1 MVLKVCTTEYS
12 VLERMRKAYINFPL
26 KKILQIKHI
35 KQNSFVSPQKKSS
48 QRFISSSVSASAHS
62 GSPELLYLVIKLVV
76 YQCLCPCMFIS
87 FSLLGSSCSS
97 LVACPTSLLEKVA
110 QPDHPPD
117 KPPLNLPHTWSP
129 NDGLE
134 FGLLGEP
141 SSRQTEYSRRRCHCF
156 DRGSGEGLGGAE
168 GGQGREPYLLLFF

>member
-1 MVLKVCTTEYS
+1 MKESLNSKKQIYFNFLFINISPLQIDCWIRGNRSPSPAFMVLKVCTTEYS
-12 VLERMRKAYINFPL
+12 VLERMMKAYINFPL

-97 LVACPTSLLEKVA
+97 LVACPTSLLENA
-110 QPDHPPD
+110 QPDHPP
-117 KPPLNLPHTWSP
+117 S
-129 NDGLE
+129 
-134 FGLLGEP
+134 
-141 SSRQTEYSRRRCHCF
+141 
-156 DRGSGEGLGGAE
+156 
-168 GGQGREPYLLLFF
+168 